1 MEELYAVLTP
11 ELAYHSY
18 TLFVKYYG
26 ESFMQRTLMNW
37 DYIKEMCIKYK
48 EEREYSGYANIGIY
62 NFYIYFLIYI
72 EKYIYF

>member
-1 MEELYAVLTP
+1 MEELCAVLTP

-18 TLFVKYYG
+18 ALFVKYYG

-37 DYIKEMCIKYK
+37 DYIKELCVTYK

-62 NFYIYFLIYI
+62 I
-72 EKYIYF
+72 

>member
-1 MEELYAVLTP
+1 MEELCKVLTP

-37 DYIKEMCIKYK
+37 DYIKELCTTYK
-48 EEREYSGYANIGIY
+48 EERVYSGYANVGML
-62 NFYIYFLIYI
+62 FYIFL
-72 EKYIYF
+72 F

>member
-1 MEELYAVLTP
+1 VLTP

-18 TLFVKYYG
+18 ALFVKYYG

-37 DYIKEMCIKYK
+37 DYIKELCVTYK

-62 NFYIYFLIYI
+62 I
-72 EKYIYF
+72 